1 MMAFNDFFDCCFRK
15 SDAVSLLDYYSGV
28 LGTVESCYL
37 D

>member
-1 MMAFNDFFDCCFRK
+1 MAFNDFLDYSFRIP
-15 SDAVSLLDYYSGV
+15 DAVSLLDYYSGV